1 VTAFDGRSAPMT
13 AEARRRLREA
23 VSAARKRQ
31 AAADDV
37 TIGKGL
43 AGRMLLALPEMI
55 AEQAAR
61 GLPVHIVFAEPLSPA
76 AERLLRTLGATWEV
90 RPRR

>member
-31 AAADDV
+31 AAAGV
-37 TIGKGL
+37 TVGKGL

-61 GLPVHIVFAEPLSPA
+61 GLPVHIVFAEPVSPA